1 MSVPVDLATLRDRIA
16 EFGAHPYLVTVNDDG
31 TPHVTSV
38 TVRVVGDD
46 LVVGT
51 GRRTRRNL
59 AERADAS
66 LLWPP
71 AADPAYSLIVDVTG
85 RLAGDDEGG
94 EGGDEDAV
102 LAPRAAILHRVAG
115 AAGDGPNCVPL
126 DEASAP

>member
-1 MSVPVDLATLRDRIA
+1 MSVPVDLAAVRDRVA
-16 EFGAHPYLVTVNDDG
+16 EFGDHAYLVTVNDDE

-38 TVRVVGDD
+38 NVRVEGDA

-51 GRRTRRNL
+51 GRRTRANL
-59 AERADAS
+59 ADRPEVS

-71 AADPAYSLIVDVTG
+71 ATDPAYSLIVDVTA
-85 RLAGDDEGG
+85 RLADGVDE
-94 EGGDEDAV
+94 AV

-126 DEASAP
+126 DGTASA